1 MPRAKRNRMPPREW
15 SKRRARIVHGRVPYA
30 RESAAR
36 QGGRQCPAT
45 ERQPPKRPADGKR
58 SIVSE
63 NALSDGGMH
72 GQKKHLRKN
81 PGKASGTR
89 IRGGD
94 SRLVNSDVRRKTLPA
109 TESPPHCPTTPHL
122 RRTRGKQGYNE
133 DSVHDEVVRKE
144 PPSAERR
151 RPSDDGA
158 TVSRQRRAYEK
169 IRPAPGPS
177 RGISSSFRN
186 AAKLVIKISNPI
198 PYHLNTFLFYFYK
211 KQSLRFR
218 RSTPRRPIFKEG
230 RPSFRQF
237 RAILADDVETLPEHH
252 AEQAQNAATNSAAG
266 SAMFQGARSLPRAV
280 RLTPILRCSCGRAG
294 ARAETAG
301 AAPPR
306 QVRLPPAED
315 KEHACRPPRR
325 LHRGAAG
332 RPQPKTRSRPRCLRS
347 IQPPTRR
354 IQTKSGPPLQGAV

>member
-1 MPRAKRNRMPPREW
+1 MPRPDRKVADSLTPRTRRANTEKPRAKAV
-15 SKRRARIVHGRVPYA
+15 RRAAGALEAGRSPGGAPAVMKDQAGAPARKKGSGTQRQSTRGAPEPERKAVCPGQSATGCLPGSGANEGHTVHGRVPYT

-63 NALSDGGMH
+63 NALSDGMR

-94 SRLVNSDVRRKTLPA
+94 SRLVNSDVRRKTLPT
-109 TESPPHCPTTPHL
+109 TECPPHCPTTPHL
-122 RRTRGKQGYNE
+122 RRTRGKQRYNE

-169 IRPAPGPS
+169 IRPASGPS
-177 RGISSSFRN
+177 RGISSPFRN
-186 AAKLVIKISNPI
+186 AANFVIKISKSDTLSFKI
-198 PYHLNTFLFYFYK
+198 
-211 KQSLRFR
+211 RFCF
-218 RSTPRRPIFKEG
+218 IFTK
-230 RPSFRQF
+230 SK
-237 RAILADDVETLPEHH
+237 
-252 AEQAQNAATNSAAG
+252 SSG
-266 SAMFQGARSLPRAV
+266 SADPRPGARFSRRGNLLSGCSERSLPMTSRHC
-280 RLTPILRCSCGRAG
+280 RNITPNRFKTQQQTL
-294 ARAETAG
+294 
-301 AAPPR
+301 R
-306 QVRLPPAED
+306 QVPPCTESL
-315 KEHACRPPRR
+315 EIRPAPC
-325 LHRGAAG
+325 G
-332 RPQPKTRSRPRCLRS
+332 
-347 IQPPTRR
+347 
-354 IQTKSGPPLQGAV
+354 

>member
-1 MPRAKRNRMPPREW
+1 MPLREW
-15 SKRRARIVHGRVPYA
+15 SKRRARIVHNRVPYA

-109 TESPPHCPTTPHL
+109 TECPPHCPTTPHL

-144 PPSAERR
+144 PPSAGRR

-177 RGISSSFRN
+177 RGISSPFRN
-186 AAKLVIKISNPI
+186 AAKFVIKISNPI

-211 KQSLRFR
+211 KQVLRFR
-218 RSTPRRPIFKEG
+218 RSTPRLSIFKEG
-230 RPSFRQF
+230 RSSFRLF

-252 AEQAQNAATNSAAG
+252 AEQVQNAATNSAAG
-266 SAMFQGARSLPRAV
+266 SAMYRESRSLPRVV
-280 RLTPILRCSCGRAG
+280 RLTPILEFMRKGRRKGGDCGRSAASAG
-294 ARAETAG
+294 ETA
-301 AAPPR
+301 
-306 QVRLPPAED
+306 
-315 KEHACRPPRR
+315 ACRRQGTRVQTAPT
-325 LHRGAAG
+325 AAL
-332 RPQPKTRSRPRCLRS
+332 LRS
-347 IQPPTRR
+347 KAAAADSPRSDKKARR
-354 IQTKSGPPLQGAV
+354 KSGFRRANMQSEKNQRCFVEMLNVSE